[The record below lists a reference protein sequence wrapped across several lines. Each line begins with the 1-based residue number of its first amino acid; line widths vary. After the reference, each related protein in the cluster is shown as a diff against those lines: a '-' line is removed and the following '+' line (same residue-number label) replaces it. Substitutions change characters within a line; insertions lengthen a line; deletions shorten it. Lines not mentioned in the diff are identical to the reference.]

1 MAENKTGYLHP
12 HTLAAVGSVEL
23 RARMAVEGLMTG
35 MHKSPMHGISV
46 EFAQHRPYTPGDE
59 PRFIDWKVYAKTDK
73 LYLKQFQKET
83 NLDLVIMVD
92 VSGSMAY
99 GSEGPSDRGTKG
111 PREEGGN
118 AGRAQA
124 RADAGGQEAGG
135 KRSASATRPLG
146 HSAARWR
153 KFDHAATVAAAM
165 SYLALQQQDRV
176 GLYLFDE
183 QIERA
188 TRLSNA
194 RDHWRSISEVLDNAA
209 LSTTDPPAHSIFEQD
224 EAELSR
230 QHIAKVFDSV
240 VAKLSQRSLVV
251 IVSDLFDDT
260 ELLEKALARLHHRR
274 HDVIVMQTLDPA
286 ELQFSFRQPTE
297 FLGLEGEGRLPLDPA
312 ALREAYLEA
321 MNQHLREVERI
332 ARQFRFDHLLLN
344 TSQPLGPPLS
354 HFLADRAARIARG

>member
-1 MAENKTGYLHP
+1 MAEAASYLHP

-83 NLDLVIMVD
+83 NLDLVVMVD
-92 VSGSMAY
+92 VSGSMGY
-99 GSEGPSDRGTKG
+99 GSSSGQVAKWSSGQAGQLGNNRGH
-111 PREEGGN
+111 R
-118 AGRAQA
+118 
-124 RADAGGQEAGG
+124 
-135 KRSASATRPLG
+135 SATRALG
-146 HSAARWR
+146 HSATGTPWT

-194 RDHWRSISEVLDNAA
+194 RDHWRAIAEVLEGATLAKAVDQPDHAA
-209 LSTTDPPAHSIFEQD
+209 FDQTEEGRARPHMAG
-224 EAELSR
+224 
-230 QHIAKVFDSV
+230 VFDNI
-240 VAKLSQRSLVV
+240 VAKLARRSLVV
-251 IVSDLFDDT
+251 IVSDLFDDPA
-260 ELLEKALARLHHRR
+260 LLEQALARLHHRR

-286 ELQFSFRQPTE
+286 ELQFPFRSPSE
-297 FLGLEGEGRLPLDPA
+297 FIGLEGEGRLPLDPA
-312 ALREAYLEA
+312 SLRDAYLEA
-321 MNQHLREVERI
+321 INEHLREVERI
-332 ARQFRFDHLLLN
+332 ARQFHFDHLLLN

-354 HFLADRAARIARG
+354 HFLADRAARIAKG

>member
-1 MAENKTGYLHP
+1 VNQTRTGYLHP

-23 RARMAVEGLMTG
+23 RARMAVEGVMTG

-99 GSEGPSDRGTKG
+99 GSEGPSAQGTDRSIAGTRGDSPTATQSRRGRFTSNRG
-111 PREEGGN
+111 PRALG
-118 AGRAQA
+118 
-124 RADAGGQEAGG
+124 
-135 KRSASATRPLG
+135 RSAPA
-146 HSAARWR
+146 WR

-183 QIERA
+183 KIERA

-194 RDHWRSISEVLDNAA
+194 RDHWRSIAEVLDGADLA
-209 LSTTDPPAHSIFEQD
+209 STDEVPQHSAFEGESSD
-224 EAELSR
+224 LSR
-230 QHIAKVFDSV
+230 QHITKVFDSV
-240 VAKLSQRSLVV
+240 VAKLTQRSLVV
-251 IVSDLFDDT
+251 IVSDLFDDPQ
-260 ELLEKALARLHHRR
+260 LLEKALARLHHRR

-286 ELQFSFRQPTE
+286 ELQFSFREPTE

-321 MNQHLREVERI
+321 INEHLREVERI

-354 HFLADRAARIARG
+354 HFLAERAARIARG

>member
-1 MAENKTGYLHP
+1 MAENTAAYLYP

-83 NLDLVIMVD
+83 NLDLVVMVD

-99 GSEGPSDRGTKG
+99 QSGHVTQGAT
-111 PREEGGN
+111 
-118 AGRAQA
+118 
-124 RADAGGQEAGG
+124 GQEHESTG
-135 KRSASATRPLG
+135 ASG
-146 HSAARWR
+146 HSPTATQSRRGNVLSKATPSWR

-183 QIERA
+183 QIEHA

-194 RDHWRSISEVLDNAA
+194 RDHWRSIAEVLN
-209 LSTTDPPAHSIFEQD
+209 
-224 EAELSR
+224 EAELSEARQAEHSVFDQDEGALSR
-230 QHIAKVFDSV
+230 QHMAKVFDSV
-240 VAKLSQRSLVV
+240 VAKLTQRSLVV
-251 IVSDLFDDT
+251 IVSDFFDDPA
-260 ELLEKALARLHHRR
+260 LLESALARLHHRR
-274 HDVIVMQTLDPA
+274 HDVILMQTLDPA
-286 ELQFSFRQPTE
+286 ELQFPFRTPTE
-297 FLGLEGEGRLPLDPA
+297 FTGLEGEGRLPLDPA
-312 ALREAYLEA
+312 ALREAYIEA
-321 MNQHLREVERI
+321 INEHLREVERI

-344 TSQPLGPPLS
+344 TTQPLGPPLS

>member
-1 MAENKTGYLHP
+1 MGRFTVSENSTAYLHP

-92 VSGSMAY
+92 VSGSMGY
-99 GSEGPSDRGTKG
+99 QSEGLRDQGAKG
-111 PREEGGN
+111 ST
-118 AGRAQA
+118 
-124 RADAGGQEAGG
+124 EAGG
-135 KRSASATRPLG
+135 KGAEQSNSGATTKAWVPRSLGASAP
-146 HSAARWR
+146 RWR

-176 GLYLFDE
+176 GLHLFDE

-188 TRLSNA
+188 TRMSNA
-194 RDHWRSISEVLDNAA
+194 RGHWRSIAEVLNNAE
-209 LSTTDPPAHSIFEQD
+209 LSEAPPAQHSIFEQS
-224 EAELSR
+224 EADLSR
-230 QHIAKVFDSV
+230 QHIARVFDSV
-240 VAKLSQRSLVV
+240 VAKLTQRSLVV
-251 IVSDLFDDT
+251 IVSDFFDDPA
-260 ELLEKALARLHHRR
+260 LLEKALARLHHRR
-274 HDVIVMQTLDPA
+274 HDVILMQTLDPA
-286 ELQFSFRQPTE
+286 ELQFPFRSPTE
-297 FLGLEGEGRLPLDPA
+297 FTGLEGEGRLPLDPA
-312 ALREAYLEA
+312 ALREAYLDAINE
-321 MNQHLREVERI
+321 HLREIERI